1 MEVVQSRYG
10 QLIASRNDIYVG
22 RGLFEY
28 GEFSEGEVEFF
39 RQIIKPEHVV
49 CDVGANIG
57 AHTLAFSRLAKHVHA
72 FEPQPLLYSA
82 LCGMVAL
89 NELKNVTAVH
99 AGCAARE
106 GTMTCPDLAY
116 GILNNFGAGSL
127 EPYSGERPIRV
138 TRLVTPCDFLKIDV
152 EGMEIE
158 VLKGAAEMIRARKPV
173 LYVEADRREKF
184 DALMEYIRQLGYHPY
199 WHTPALYREDNFFGK
214 KEDIW
219 GGVHSLN
226 VACFPVEVPHFI
238 PATTFPQFAPKE
250 WTAQLKEMEL
260 A

>member
-10 QLIASRNDIYVG
+10 QLIASRHDIYVG

-39 RQIIKPEHVV
+39 RQVIKPEHIV

-57 AHTLAFSRLAKHVHA
+57 AHTLAFARLARHVHA
-72 FEPQPLLYSA
+72 FEPQPILYSA

-89 NELKNVTAVH
+89 NELKNVTAIH
-99 AGCAARE
+99 AGCFSRE
-106 GTMTCPDLAY
+106 GTMTYPDMAL
-116 GILNNFGAGSL
+116 GIPNNLGAGTL
-127 EPYSGERPIRV
+127 QPYTGERSIRV
-138 TRLVTPCDFLKIDV
+138 TRLVTPCDFLKVDV

-158 VLKGAAEMIRARKPV
+158 VLKGAAEMIRAKKPV

-184 DALMEYIRQLGYHPY
+184 EALMEYIRHLGYHPY
-199 WHTPALYREDNFFGK
+199 WHTPSLYREDNFFGK
-214 KEDIW
+214 KGDIW
-219 GGVHSLN
+219 NGVHSLN
-226 VACFPVEVPHFI
+226 VACFPCEVPNLIAATSFPHFEHKDWG
-238 PATTFPQFAPKE
+238 T
-250 WTAQLKEMEL
+250 QLKEMEL